1 MEINEKQKEILECMF
16 KAWTENGMPLY
27 GRISIQCAWDFMQEL
42 GIDTTESEKYLEEL
56 EAHYRKIA
64 KEVKND

>member
-16 KAWTENGMPLY
+16 SAWTKNSMPLY
-27 GRISIQCAWDFMQEL
+27 GHISIQAAWDFMNEL

-56 EAHYRKIA
+56 EAHYRKVCE
-64 KEVKND
+64 KKND